1 MTTKRTQLERPRKT
15 TTTTETVRLFVE
27 LDAVP
32 MRDRGSRDFEQR
44 AYELAQ
50 RLDLGDEHFCS
61 RCSVLDRE
69 SGPCWPE
76 GHVAR
81 DAWFRVRAVR
91 NQLLAAAGLNAPPRV
106 RGH

>member
-1 MTTKRTQLERPRKT
+1 MTTKRTQRERQRKT
-15 TTTTETVRLFVE
+15 TTTAETVRLFVE

-32 MRDRGSRDFEQR
+32 MRLRQGRDFEQR

-61 RCSVLDRE
+61 RCSVLDRD

-76 GHVAR
+76 GYVAR
-81 DAWFRVRAVR
+81 DAWFKVRAVR
-91 NQLLAAAGLNAPPRV
+91 LRLLEAAGLNAPPRV

>member
-44 AYELAQ
+44 AYELA
-50 RLDLGDEHFCS
+50 CS
-61 RCSVLDRE
+61 
-69 SGPCWPE
+69 
-76 GHVAR
+76 
-81 DAWFRVRAVR
+81 
-91 NQLLAAAGLNAPPRV
+91 PRPD
-106 RGH
+106 